1 MIKKFIRLTLF
12 LIIYS
17 ILFSRLNLIETLCL
31 LFVAAIVALIFNNRI
46 NKTLEMVAYIER
58 MKNNN
63 FEDN

>member
-31 LFVAAIVALIFNNRI
+31 LFAAAIIALIFNNKI
-46 NKTLEMVAYIER
+46 NKTLEMVAYIEK

-63 FEDN
+63 SEDN